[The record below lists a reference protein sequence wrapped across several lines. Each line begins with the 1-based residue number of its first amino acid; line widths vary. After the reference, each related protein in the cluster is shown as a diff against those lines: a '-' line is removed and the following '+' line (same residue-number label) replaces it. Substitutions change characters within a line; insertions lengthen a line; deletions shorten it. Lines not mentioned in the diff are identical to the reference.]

1 MADFLIP
8 ILAFTTFLFAAL
20 TTRLLIGFLRKR
32 GVIDIPNER
41 SSHVVPTP
49 RGGGLAIILAFL
61 LASLAMLYFKP
72 AEYLPG
78 ISFWSGLVLV
88 AITSLLDDRFNLPVY
103 IRFALHLAAAVFVS
117 LATGGFQKFPLP
129 EPYSFDLGVFN
140 HPLTIFWILAVL
152 NIYNFL
158 DGIDGYAAVQGLVA
172 CIGIAFLNPLGMEY
186 DLSILLAA
194 SIAGFLIYN
203 WHPAK
208 IFMGDI
214 GSASLGFIFAS
225 LPLYFTNVS
234 VNIGVF
240 SMGIFLWFFLAD
252 GAFTIIRRIL
262 KGEKIWVA
270 HRTHIYQRL
279 VIKGYSHATVAF
291 AIMLTG
297 LIVVLV
303 YIVLYQFYPAY
314 LLVSFAVAGLLFI
327 GLFLFEYLN
336 KKG

>member
-1 MADFLIP
+1 MADLIIP
-8 ILAFTTFLFAAL
+8 IIAFTTLLFAAL
-20 TTRLLIGFLRKR
+20 TTRILIGFLRKR
-32 GVIDIPNER
+32 GIIDIPNKR
-41 SSHVVPTP
+41 SSHNVPTP

-72 AEYLPG
+72 IEDLPG
-78 ISFWSGLVLV
+78 ISFWIGLVLV
-88 AITSLLDDRFNLPVY
+88 AITSLIDDRLDLPVY
-103 IRFALHLAAAVFVS
+103 MRFSLHLAAATFVS

-129 EPYSFDLGVFN
+129 EPYNFELGIFN

-172 CIGIAFLNPLGMEY
+172 CIGIALLNPLGMGF
-186 DLSILLAA
+186 DLSIFLAA
-194 SIAGFLIYN
+194 AIAGFLIYN

-225 LPLYFTNVS
+225 LPLYFTHVQ

-270 HRTHIYQRL
+270 HRSHVYQRL
-279 VIKGYSHATVAF
+279 VIKGYSHSTVTF
-291 AIMLTG
+291 SIMLTG
-297 LIVVLV
+297 LILVLV
-303 YIVLYQFYPAY
+303 HVMLYHFFPDYILISVGLGILFF
-314 LLVSFAVAGLLFI
+314 LLLILF
-327 GLFLFEYLN
+327 N
-336 KKG
+336 NSKKV